1 MNWYFDRFDRE
12 RRGSRRYRAKR
23 HLVRDLWLATSL
35 LMLALPHPAAI
46 CVAAL
51 FATFVSF
58 MILDE
63 TS

>member
-1 MNWYFDRFDRE
+1 MKWYFARFDRE
-12 RRGSRRYRAKR
+12 RRDSRKYQVKR
-23 HLVRDLWLATSL
+23 NMVRDLWLATGL

-63 TS
+63 TA